1 MFTWSPAP
9 KAQKL
14 QVWKLCG
21 EWRMS
26 QHAIKVVTC
35 ANVSSVQPPVS
46 HMRLVTISTNPIYC
60 IGTKHWRGLSFWKSH
75 FNIFVH
81 VYIINV
87 AHWRCDTLP
96 HVLTPRSPG
105 VNNKW
110 HTYLASHWSTAH
122 TAASDWPGPRTGLRI
137 TTGPNGVPPH
147 GPDFVPTRLEKKKTG

>member
-1 MFTWSPAP
+1 MEAM
-9 KAQKL
+9 
-14 QVWKLCG
+14 
-21 EWRMS
+21 WRM
-26 QHAIKVVTC
+26 KNVTTRH
-35 ANVSSVQPPVS
+35 QGGHLPPICPMTS
-46 HMRLVTISTNPIYC
+46 LLSTRGCVTLSTNPIHC

-147 GPDFVPTRLEKKKTG
+147 GPDFVPTRLEKKNPG